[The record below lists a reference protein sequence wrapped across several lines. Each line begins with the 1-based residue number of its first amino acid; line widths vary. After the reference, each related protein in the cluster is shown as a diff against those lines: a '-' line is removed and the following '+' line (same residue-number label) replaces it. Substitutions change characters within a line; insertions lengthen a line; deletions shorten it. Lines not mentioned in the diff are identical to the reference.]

1 MISMDEEE
9 RKMGRMERKMGR
21 MERKMGRM
29 ERKMGRMEEEER
41 ENGEEDGENGEEDG
55 ENGRGREGSESRVNK
70 PGVSQGRTP
79 CSATAPTQTHR
90 FRKLR
95 LDELTSHNIL
105 RHYKTKTSPQI

>member
-1 MISMDEEE
+1 MISMDEEERKMGRMERME

-29 ERKMGRMEEEER
+29 ERKMRRME
-41 ENGEEDGENGEEDG
+41 EEDG

-95 LDELTSHNIL
+95 LDELTSQTIL